1 MRKPSIYL
9 DTTIPSAFWYEG
21 GDVLALGRRIMTR
34 DWWDAESLHFE
45 LYVSSVTEDELEAG
59 KFRRQGDCLK
69 MVRRL
74 RYLAIH
80 RTVRDLA
87 NELLVSRVVPSTK
100 PGDALQIAV
109 ATAHAMDYLLT
120 WNYAHLANPSA
131 QAMLVEICRSREQ
144 AVPLMVSPETIP
156 RVLLG
161 QKIRR
166 KL

>member
-1 MRKPSIYL
+1 
-9 DTTIPSAFWYEG
+9 
-21 GDVLALGRRIMTR
+21 MTR
-34 DWWDAESLHFE
+34 EWWEAESLHFE
-45 LYVSSVTEDELEAG
+45 IYVSSVTEDELHAG
-59 KFRRQGDCLK
+59 KFRRQADCLK

-74 RYLAIH
+74 RYLPIRGDVH
-80 RTVRDLA
+80 DFA
-87 NELLVSRVVPSTK
+87 NELLHSRVVPATK

-131 QAMLVEICRSREQ
+131 QGMLVELCRSREQ

-161 QKIRR
+161 QSIRR
-166 KL
+166 RV